1 MAAKARLAALRT
13 SHWGSPA
20 ASTAA
25 CKPARQGGG
34 CNGPFEIKHCQI
46 FKSPGESRLT
56 CRSQQWRT
64 RPLTTNRAM
73 RPFPK

>member
-34 CNGPFEIKHCQI
+34 CNGTFEIKTARSTAH
-46 FKSPGESRLT
+46 PESH
-56 CRSQQWRT
+56 
-64 RPLTTNRAM
+64 A
-73 RPFPK
+73 